1 VFIVRSAFSEI
12 GTRDK
17 ENAMAAT
24 LNFLTLAV
32 TTIFAAG
39 AAALVDWLLL
49 QGALRLMRPAAANR
63 TSNAR
68 R

>member
-1 VFIVRSAFSEI
+1 MV
-12 GTRDK
+12 
-17 ENAMAAT
+17 AT

-49 QGALRLMRPAAANR
+49 QCALRLMRPAAAHR